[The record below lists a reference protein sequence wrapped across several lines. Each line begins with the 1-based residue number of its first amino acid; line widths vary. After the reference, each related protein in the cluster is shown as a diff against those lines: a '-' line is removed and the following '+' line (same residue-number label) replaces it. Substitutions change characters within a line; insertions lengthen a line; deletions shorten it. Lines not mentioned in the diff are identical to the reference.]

1 MIDRGRRIA
10 GWIRENFDLTI
21 LLMLMLLAGGLW
33 AFAEVADEVIEG
45 ESDAYDKM
53 IVNFFGVG
61 QDAERSAFAQEI
73 WRDFTALGGVALL
86 ALAAIATGGYL
97 LIRRKVHLLVLL
109 SATVFGGVI
118 WSLLLKAL
126 FDRPRPEYATSLSH
140 VITSSF
146 PSGHSMLSAVV
157 YLTLGVMLARTQKQI
172 RIKLYFLA
180 IALTLTFLAGT
191 SRVYLG
197 VHYPTDVLAGWLAG
211 LIWAVFCWLAA
222 AFLQR
227 RGQVEQPE

>member
-1 MIDRGRRIA
+1 MIR
-10 GWIRENFDLTI
+10 WIRENFDLTI
-21 LLMLMLLAGGLW
+21 LLMLALLAGGVW
-33 AFAEVADEVIEG
+33 AFVELADEVIEG
-45 ESDAYDKM
+45 ESDVYDRM
-53 IVNFFGVG
+53 IVDFFGVG
-61 QDAERSAFAQEI
+61 EGAERSAFAQEI

-86 ALAAIATGGYL
+86 TVAALATAGYL
-97 LIRRKVHLLVLL
+97 LIRRKVHLLYLLCTVVL
-109 SATVFGGVI
+109 GGGI

-140 VITSSF
+140 VVTSSF
-146 PSGHSMLSAVV
+146 PSGHSMLAAVT
-157 YLTLGVMLARTQKQI
+157 YLTLGVMLARTQKQL
-172 RIKLYFLA
+172 RLKLYFLA
-180 IALTLTFLAGT
+180 VALTLTVLAGT